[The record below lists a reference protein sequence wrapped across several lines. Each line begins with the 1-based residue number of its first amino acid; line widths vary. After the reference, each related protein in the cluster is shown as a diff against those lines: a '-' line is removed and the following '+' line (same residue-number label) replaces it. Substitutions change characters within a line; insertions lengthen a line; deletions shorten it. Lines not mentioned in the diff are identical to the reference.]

1 MWLIALVMVT
11 LGAAQAPASSLPDA
25 QGSAR
30 VRGAVVRADDG
41 VPVVRAT
48 VFLAGPGARRW
59 EASTDETGR
68 FEFAALPPGRY
79 SLNARKPGYIARTTV
94 SGTSLALDLVSGQ
107 TVDDVVVR
115 LARGGA
121 IEGRIVDDRGE
132 PVVEAYV
139 RALRAQY
146 VLGGRRLSAAHA
158 VQTNDLG
165 AFRLYGLPPGR
176 YFVVA
181 GLRSLDLAAYD
192 PEKPPTVTRG
202 ASGFAPNF
210 FPGTALAVDAQ
221 PLIVRSGETLP
232 GVDFTARPVRLARIS
247 GVVVDAR
254 GRPASEMA
262 VLLNPARMGG
272 AAVTSALS
280 DLHFVQTSTDGS
292 FVLSN
297 VKPGEYRIDAWPRA
311 SIEAIAQ
318 SGGVGIRQS
327 DEAEEYASVPV
338 TVSGDDVDGL
348 RIVTTGGHRV
358 TGRLI
363 VQGASATPD
372 LLQRLKISTYD
383 ASAGPGISAVMLAA
397 GTPIHSDGTFELR
410 GVSGRRIV
418 SVYGLPRGWA
428 LHSVRV
434 AGRDV
439 ADEGIDVAGDDVTDV
454 EVVITSTPS
463 SIVGVVADASQRPV
477 AGAGVIVFAA
487 DRALRASQPTRRI
500 AAATTDA
507 TGSFEISTLPAGEYL
522 VAVVEELV
530 DGEWAEPDYLEALR
544 ATGVRIRLG
553 EADRQVVTLRR

>member
-1 MWLIALVMVT
+1 MLVMALLMAG
-11 LGAAQAPASSLPDA
+11 LGAAQAAASPPPDA

-41 VPVVRAT
+41 VPVARAT
-48 VFLAGPGARRW
+48 VFLAGPGGRRW
-59 EASTDETGR
+59 EASSDDTGR
-68 FEFAALPPGRY
+68 FEFTALVPSGY
-79 SLNARKPGYIARTTV
+79 SLNARKPGYVTHSSVLTIIASQKPV
-94 SGTSLALDLVSGQ
+94 
-107 TVDDVVVR
+107 DVVIR

-146 VLGGRRLSAAHA
+146 VPGGRRLYAAHS

-165 AFRLYGLPPGR
+165 AFRLYGLPAGR

-181 GLRSLDLAAYD
+181 ALRSIDLASYD

-202 ASGFAPNF
+202 ASGFAPTF

-221 PLIVRSGETLP
+221 PLSVRSGETLP

-254 GRPASEMA
+254 GRPASEM
-262 VLLNPARMGG
+262 VVMLNPARIGG
-272 AAVTSALS
+272 AAVTTGPN
-280 DLHFVQTSTDGS
+280 DMHMVQTFTDGS

-318 SGGVGIRQS
+318 SGSVGISQS
-327 DEAEEYASVPV
+327 GAPAEYASVPL
-338 TVSGDDVDGL
+338 TVSGDEVDGL
-348 RIVTTGGHRV
+348 RIVTSAGRRLA
-358 TGRLI
+358 GRLI
-363 VQGASATPD
+363 VQGAAATPEIM
-372 LLQRLKISTYD
+372 QQLKMSTYD
-383 ASAGPGISAVMLAA
+383 ANAGPGISAVMLVA
-397 GTPIHSDGTFELR
+397 GSSVHSDGAFELR
-410 GVSGRRIV
+410 GVSGRRVV

-439 ADEGIDVAGDDVTDV
+439 TDEGIDVIGDDVRDV
-454 EVVITSTPS
+454 EVVVNANPS
-463 SIVGVVADASQRPV
+463 GIAGLVVDASQRPA
-477 AGAGVIVFAA
+477 AGAGVIVFPA
-487 DRALRASQPTRRI
+487 DRALWTPQPNRRI
-500 AAATTDA
+500 LSATA
-507 TGSFEISTLPAGEYL
+507 GAGGSFEIFPLPAGEYL
-522 VAVVEELV
+522 VAVVDELV
-530 DGEWAEPDYLEALR
+530 DGEWAEPDYLETLR
-544 ATGVRIRLG
+544 ATSVRVRLD
-553 EADRQVVTLRR
+553 EAEREVVTLRR